1 MELEFNS
8 LQELYNRLKPALRT
22 KQAEMRRNGYEYIK
36 IEDIW
41 NFFQELKWKRA
52 KDLNL
57 YDMVSDILN
66 TNNELIDRYFKQKLN
81 SVNRKI
87 YFEEE

>member
-22 KQAEMRRNGYEYIK
+22 KQTEMRRNGYEYIK

-41 NFFQELKWKRA
+41 NFFQELKWKKA
-52 KDLNL
+52 NDLNL
-57 YDMVSDILN
+57 CDMVSDILN
-66 TNNELIDRYFKQKLN
+66 TNNE
-81 SVNRKI
+81 SVLYN
-87 YFEEE
+87 ENE